1 MADSVRVRFAPS
13 PTGPLH
19 IGGVRTALYNY
30 LYSKKNN
37 GSFLLRVEDTD
48 QKRTVSDAEEYI
60 YSALEWLGIVPDESP
75 KQGGS
80 FGPYRQSERKEV
92 YEKWVQILI
101 DKGLAYY
108 AFDAPEELETQRK
121 EHEKK
126 GKTFIYN
133 WHNRLKLKNSLSVS
147 AKEVNEKIKSGAP
160 YVVRFLMWNNGDDD
174 VVRCPDIIRGNVDV
188 DCKLLDDKILYKS
201 DGFPTFHFANVV
213 DDHLMKISHVIRGE
227 EWLPSLALHIKLY
240 DAFGWTAP
248 AFAHLPLILKP
259 SGKGKLSKRDGDQL
273 GFPVFP
279 IQWGDEVKGYRESGF
294 LPEAVVNFLALLGW
308 NNGDEQEVFSLE
320 EMVSLFDLN
329 RVHHAGARF
338 DPEKNKW
345 FNQQHIQALSLNAFA
360 HLCKAEIERHTQTNL
375 TDEKLMAMAEMVQ
388 PRVVL
393 LGDLWVTLKVF
404 FEAPDEYDPKATKKV
419 WKDNTST
426 LLQAVA
432 NRLVNEDDLKADDC
446 KAILQTIATD
456 ADTGIGALMGP
467 LRLVL
472 VGSLT
477 GPDLLQ
483 LVQTLG
489 AQEVVDRINIAVMKI
504 N

>member
-30 LYSKKNN
+30 LYAKKNN

-48 QKRTVSDAEEYI
+48 QKRTVSDTEEYI

-75 KQGGS
+75 KHGGS
-80 FGPYRQSERKEV
+80 FGPYRQSERKEI

-108 AFDAPEELETQRK
+108 AFDAPEELEAHRK

-126 GKTFIYN
+126 GETFIYN

-147 AKEVNEKIKSGAP
+147 AKEVNEEIKSGAP
-160 YVVRFLMWNNGDDD
+160 YVIRFLMWNNGDDE

-201 DGFPTFHFANVV
+201 DGFPTYHFANVV

-240 DAFGWTAP
+240 NAFGWTAP

-279 IQWGDEVKGYRESGF
+279 IQWGGEVKGYRESGF

-320 EMVSLFDLN
+320 EMVALFDLN

-345 FNQQHIQALSLNAFA
+345 FNQQHIQILSLNAFA
-360 HLCKAEIERHTQTNL
+360 QLCKAEIERHTQTNL

-404 FEAPDEYDPKATKKV
+404 FEAPDEYDPKATKKL
-419 WKDNTST
+419 WKENTST

-456 ADTGIGALMGP
+456 AGTGIGALMGP
-467 LRLVL
+467 LRIVL

>member
-19 IGGVRTALYNY
+19 VGGVRTALYNY
-30 LYSKKNN
+30 LYAKKNN

-75 KQGGS
+75 KHGGS

-108 AFDAPEELETQRK
+108 AFDAPEELEAHRK

-160 YVVRFLMWNNGDDD
+160 YVVRFLMWNNDDD
-174 VVRCPDIIRGNVDV
+174 EVVRCPDIIRGNVDV

-201 DGFPTFHFANVV
+201 DGFPTYHFANVV

-279 IQWGDEVKGYRESGF
+279 IQWGGEVKGYRESGF
-294 LPEAVVNFLALLGW
+294 LSEAVVNFLALLGW

-320 EMVSLFDLN
+320 EMVALFDLN

-360 HLCKAEIERHTQTNL
+360 QLCKAEIERHTQTNL

-419 WKDNTST
+419 WKENTST

-432 NRLVNEDDLKADDC
+432 NRLVTEDDLKADDC
-446 KAILQTIATD
+446 KTILQTIATD
-456 ADTGIGALMGP
+456 AGTGIGALMGP

>member
-1 MADSVRVRFAPS
+1 MVDSVRVRFAPS

-30 LYSKKNN
+30 LYAKKNN

-60 YSALEWLGIVPDESP
+60 YSALEWLEIVPDESP
-75 KQGGS
+75 KHGGS
-80 FGPYRQSERKEV
+80 FGPYRQSERKEI

-108 AFDAPEELETQRK
+108 AFDAPEELEAHRK

-160 YVVRFLMWNNGDDD
+160 YVVRFLMWNNGDDE

-201 DGFPTFHFANVV
+201 DGFPTYHFANVV

-279 IQWGDEVKGYRESGF
+279 IQWGGEVKGYRESGF
-294 LPEAVVNFLALLGW
+294 LSEAVVNFLALLGW

-320 EMVSLFDLN
+320 EMVALFDLN

-360 HLCKAEIERHTQTNL
+360 QLCKAEIERHTQTNL

-419 WKDNTST
+419 WKENTSR

-432 NRLVNEDDLKADDC
+432 NRLVTEDDLKADDC
-446 KAILQTIATD
+446 KTILQTIATD
-456 ADTGIGALMGP
+456 AGTGIGALMGP

>member
-188 DCKLLDDKILYKS
+188 DCKLIDDKILYKS
-201 DGFPTFHFANVV
+201 DGFPTYHFANVV

-279 IQWGDEVKGYRESGF
+279 IQWGGEVKGYRESGF

-419 WKDNTST
+419 WKENTST

>member
-1 MADSVRVRFAPS
+1 MVDSVRVRFAPS

-30 LYSKKNN
+30 LYAKKNN

-75 KQGGS
+75 KHGGS

-92 YEKWVQILI
+92 YEKWVQFLI

-108 AFDAPEELETQRK
+108 AFDAPEELEAHRK

-160 YVVRFLMWNNGDDD
+160 YVVRFLMWNNGDDE

-201 DGFPTFHFANVV
+201 DGFPTYHFANVV
-213 DDHLMKISHVIRGE
+213 DDHLMKVSHVIRGE

-248 AFAHLPLILKP
+248 AFAHLPLILKS

-279 IQWGDEVKGYRESGF
+279 IQWGGEVKGYRESGF
-294 LPEAVVNFLALLGW
+294 LSEAVVNFLALLGW
-308 NNGDEQEVFSLE
+308 NNGDEREVFSLE
-320 EMVSLFDLN
+320 EMVALFDLN

-360 HLCKAEIERHTQTNL
+360 QLCKAEIERHTQTNL

-419 WKDNTST
+419 WKENTST

-446 KAILQTIATD
+446 KTILQTIATD
-456 ADTGIGALMGP
+456 AGTGIGALMGP

>member
-1 MADSVRVRFAPS
+1 MVDSVRVRFAPS

-30 LYSKKNN
+30 LYAKKNN

-48 QKRTVSDAEEYI
+48 QKRTVSGAEEYI

-75 KQGGS
+75 KHGGS

-108 AFDAPEELETQRK
+108 AFDAPEELEAHRK

-160 YVVRFLMWNNGDDD
+160 YVVRFLMWNNGDDE

-201 DGFPTFHFANVV
+201 DGFPTYHFANVV

-279 IQWGDEVKGYRESGF
+279 IQWGGEVKGYRESGF
-294 LPEAVVNFLALLGW
+294 LSEAVVNFLALLGW

-320 EMVSLFDLN
+320 EMVALFDLN

-360 HLCKAEIERHTQTNL
+360 QLCKAEIERHTQTNL

-393 LGDLWVTLKVF
+393 LGDLWVKLKVF
-404 FEAPDEYDPKATKKV
+404 FEAPDEYDSKATKKV
-419 WKDNTST
+419 WKENTST

-446 KAILQTIATD
+446 KTILQTIATD
-456 ADTGIGALMGP
+456 AGIGIGALMGP

-477 GPDLLQ
+477 GLDLLQ

>member
-30 LYSKKNN
+30 LYAKKNN

-48 QKRTVSDAEEYI
+48 QKRTVSEAEEYI
-60 YSALEWLGIVPDESP
+60 YSALEWLGIEPDESP
-75 KQGGS
+75 KHGGL
-80 FGPYRQSERKEV
+80 FGPYRQSERKDI
-92 YEKWVQILI
+92 YQKWVQILI

-108 AFDAPEELETQRK
+108 AFDAPEELGAHRK

-147 AKEVNEKIKSGAP
+147 ATEANEKIKSGAP
-160 YVVRFLMWNNGDDD
+160 YVVRFLMWSEGDDE
-174 VVRCPDIIRGNVDV
+174 VVRCSDIIRGNVDV

-201 DGFPTFHFANVV
+201 DGFPTYHFANVV

-227 EWLPSLALHIKLY
+227 EWLPSLALHVKLY

-248 AFAHLPLILKP
+248 DFAHLPLILKP

-279 IQWGDEVKGYRESGF
+279 IQWGDEVKGFRENGF
-294 LPEAVVNFLALLGW
+294 LPEAVINFLALLGW
-308 NNGDEQEVFSLE
+308 NNGDEQEVFTLE

-345 FNQQHIQALSLNAFA
+345 FNQQHIQALPPKAFA
-360 HLCKAEIERHTQTNL
+360 QLCKAEVERYNQSTL
-375 TDEKLMAMAEMVQ
+375 TDEKLLAMAEMVQ

-393 LGDLWVTLKVF
+393 LGDLWSELKVF
-404 FEAPDEYDPKATKKV
+404 FETPDEYDPKATKKV
-419 WKDNTST
+419 WKENTST

-432 NRLVNEDDLKADDC
+432 NRLVNEDDLKADAF
-446 KAILQTIATD
+446 KALLQSIAED
-456 ADTGIGALMGP
+456 AGTGIGALMGP

-483 LVQTLG
+483 VVQALG
-489 AQEVVDRINIAVMKI
+489 AQVVIDRINLALMKI
-504 N
+504 S

>member
-1 MADSVRVRFAPS
+1 MVDSVRVRFAPS

-30 LYSKKNN
+30 LYAKKNN

-75 KQGGS
+75 KHGGS

-108 AFDAPEELETQRK
+108 AFDAPEELEAHRK

-160 YVVRFLMWNNGDDD
+160 YVVRFLMWNNGDDE

-201 DGFPTFHFANVV
+201 DGFPTYHFANVV

-248 AFAHLPLILKP
+248 AFAHLPLILKS

-279 IQWGDEVKGYRESGF
+279 IQWGGEVKGYRESGF
-294 LPEAVVNFLALLGW
+294 LSEAVVNFLALLGW

-320 EMVSLFDLN
+320 EMVALFDLN

-360 HLCKAEIERHTQTNL
+360 QLCKAEIERHTQTNL

-419 WKDNTST
+419 WKENTST

-446 KAILQTIATD
+446 KTILQTIATD
-456 ADTGIGALMGP
+456 AGTGIGALMGP

>member
-19 IGGVRTALYNY
+19 VGGVRTALYNY
-30 LYSKKNN
+30 LYAKKNN

-75 KQGGS
+75 KHGGS
-80 FGPYRQSERKEV
+80 FGPYRQSERNEI
-92 YEKWVQILI
+92 YENWVQILI

-108 AFDAPEELETQRK
+108 AFDAPEELEAHRK

-160 YVVRFLMWNNGDDD
+160 YVVRFLMWNNDDD
-174 VVRCPDIIRGNVDV
+174 EVVRCPDIIRGNVDV

-201 DGFPTFHFANVV
+201 DGFPTYHFANVV

-279 IQWGDEVKGYRESGF
+279 IQWGGEVKGYRESGF
-294 LPEAVVNFLALLGW
+294 LSEAVVNFLALLGW

-320 EMVSLFDLN
+320 EMVALFDLN

-360 HLCKAEIERHTQTNL
+360 QLCRAEIERHTQTNL

-419 WKDNTST
+419 WKENTST

-432 NRLVNEDDLKADDC
+432 NRLVTEDDLKADDC
-446 KAILQTIATD
+446 KTILQTIATD
-456 ADTGIGALMGP
+456 AGTGIGALMGP

>member
-30 LYSKKNN
+30 LYAKKNN

-60 YSALEWLGIVPDESP
+60 YSALELLGIVPDESP
-75 KQGGS
+75 KHGGS

-108 AFDAPEELETQRK
+108 AFDAPEELEAHRK

-160 YVVRFLMWNNGDDD
+160 YVVRFLMWNNGDDE

-201 DGFPTFHFANVV
+201 DGFPTYHFANVV

-279 IQWGDEVKGYRESGF
+279 IQWGDEMKGYRETGF

-320 EMVSLFDLN
+320 EMVALFDLN

-338 DPEKNKW
+338 DPEKNNW

-360 HLCKAEIERHTQTNL
+360 QLCKAEIERHTQTNL
-375 TDEKLMAMAEMVQ
+375 KDEKLMAMAEMVQ

-419 WKDNTST
+419 WKENTST

-446 KAILQTIATD
+446 KTILQTIATD
-456 ADTGIGALMGP
+456 AGTGIGALMGP

-489 AQEVVDRINIAVMKI
+489 AQEAVDRINIAVVKI

>member
-30 LYSKKNN
+30 LYAKKNN

-60 YSALEWLGIVPDESP
+60 YSALEWLRIVPDESP
-75 KQGGS
+75 KHGGS
-80 FGPYRQSERKEV
+80 FGPYRQSERKEI

-108 AFDAPEELETQRK
+108 AFDAPEELEAHRK

-160 YVVRFLMWNNGDDD
+160 YVVRFLMWNNGDDE

-201 DGFPTFHFANVV
+201 DGFPTYHFANVV

-240 DAFGWTAP
+240 NAFGWTAP

-279 IQWGDEVKGYRESGF
+279 IQWGAKVKGYRETGF

-320 EMVSLFDLN
+320 EMVALFDLN

-360 HLCKAEIERHTQTNL
+360 QLCKAEIERHTQTNL
-375 TDEKLMAMAEMVQ
+375 TDEKLMAMAEMVR

-393 LGDLWVTLKVF
+393 LDDLWITLKVF
-404 FEAPDEYDPKATKKV
+404 FEAPDEYNPKATKKV
-419 WKDNTST
+419 WKENTST

-456 ADTGIGALMGP
+456 AGTGIGALMGP

-483 LVQTLG
+483 LIHTLG
-489 AQEVVDRINIAVMKI
+489 ARVVIDRINTALMEIS
-504 N
+504 

>member
-1 MADSVRVRFAPS
+1 
-13 PTGPLH
+13 L
-19 IGGVRTALYNY
+19 
-30 LYSKKNN
+30 
-37 GSFLLRVEDTD
+37 
-48 QKRTVSDAEEYI
+48 DAH
-60 YSALEWLGIVPDESP
+60 
-75 KQGGS
+75 
-80 FGPYRQSERKEV
+80 
-92 YEKWVQILI
+92 
-101 DKGLAYY
+101 
-108 AFDAPEELETQRK
+108 RK

-147 AKEVNEKIKSGAP
+147 AKGPCEKIKGGAS
-160 YVVRFLMWNNGDDD
+160 YVVRFLMWKNGDDE

-201 DGFPTFHFANVV
+201 DGFPTYHFANVV

-240 DAFGWTAP
+240 DAFGWTTP
-248 AFAHLPLILKP
+248 SFAHLPLILKP

-279 IQWGDEVKGYRESGF
+279 IQWRDEMKGYRETGF

-320 EMVSLFDLN
+320 EMVSLFDLT

-360 HLCKAEIERHTQTNL
+360 QLCKAEVERHIQTSL
-375 TDEKLMAMAEMVQ
+375 ADEKLLAIAEMVQ

-393 LGDLWVTLKVF
+393 LDDLWSALKIF
-404 FEAPDEYDPKATKKV
+404 FKAPDDYDPKAIKKV
-419 WKDNTST
+419 WKENTAI

-432 NRLVNEDDLKADDC
+432 NRLVNEHDLKADTF
-446 KAILQTIATD
+446 KSLLQSIAEGAGTSV
-456 ADTGIGALMGP
+456 GALMGP

-483 LVQTLG
+483 LIHALG
-489 AQEVVDRINIAVMKI
+489 AQMVIERINIALTEI
-504 N
+504 S